1 MPIEKLATAEVLE
14 TPTTLEEKVDRH
26 GDLGAKIEKL
36 EAQIEN
42 ARVKALRE
50 QISELANAQAALK
63 EDILKEATA
72 NLGSQNE
79 TEVHGARFFVKVGK
93 CAMRR
98 SITDMKKAAELVGFD
113 NFFELC
119 TFPLGKVDDYL
130 NPKERTLVLKVN
142 HDGARSFK
150 VKAR

>member
-26 GDLGAKIEKL
+26 GDLGAKIDKL

-50 QISELANAQAALK
+50 RISELAGAQATLK
-63 EDILKEATA
+63 EDILKEATV
-72 NLGSQNE
+72 NLGNE
-79 TEVHGARFFVKVGK
+79 SKTEVHGARWKVEIGK
-93 CAMRR
+93 CKMARA
-98 SITDMKKAAELVGFD
+98 ITNMKKLAELVGLD
-113 NFFELC
+113 NYFELA
-119 TFPLGKVDDYL
+119 TFPLAKVDDYL
-130 NPKERTLVLKVN
+130 NPKEREQVLDVS